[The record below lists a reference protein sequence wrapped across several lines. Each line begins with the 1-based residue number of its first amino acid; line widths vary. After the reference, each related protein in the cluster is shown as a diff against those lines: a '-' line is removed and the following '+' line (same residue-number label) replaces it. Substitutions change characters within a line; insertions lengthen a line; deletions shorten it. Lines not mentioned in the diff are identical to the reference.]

1 MKSAILCAAVSLSFS
16 LAAAEYSAAD
26 RALAIELLKADGTE
40 QVLDRT
46 FNSAL
51 TQMSPGDNDPARSL
65 IEQYL
70 KKCFSF
76 DVLKEDLATIYLDN
90 YTVDE
95 IKGLIAFYRTP
106 LGRKKAAADPRIGAA
121 TAQVTSRKIQEDLP
135 RLQLELQK
143 ALKK

>member
-1 MKSAILCAAVSLSFS
+1 MKFAILCAAVSLSFS
-16 LAAAEYSAAD
+16 LTAAEYSAAD

-40 QVLDRT
+40 QVLDQT

-51 TQMSPGDNDPARSL
+51 TQMSPKDSDPARPV
-65 IEQYL
+65 IERYL

-76 DVLKEDLATIYLDN
+76 EVLKEDLATIYLDN

-95 IKGLIAFYRTP
+95 LKGLIAFYRTP

-121 TAQVTSRKIQEDLP
+121 TAKVTSLKIQENLP
-135 RLQLELQK
+135 LLQRELQK

>member
-1 MKSAILCAAVSLSFS
+1 MKLAILFAAVSLSLS

-51 TQMSPGDNDPARSL
+51 AQMSSGDNDPARPV

-76 DVLKEDLATIYLDN
+76 EVLKEDLATIYLDN
-90 YTVDE
+90 YTIDE
-95 IKGLIAFYRTP
+95 IRGLLAFYRTP
-106 LGRKKAAADPRIGAA
+106 LGKKKAAADPSIGAA
-121 TAQVTSRKIQEDLP
+121 TAKVTSRKIQENLP
-135 RLQLELQK
+135 QLQLELQK

>member
-1 MKSAILCAAVSLSFS
+1 MKFAILCAAVSLSFS

-40 QVLDRT
+40 QVLDQT

-51 TQMSPGDNDPARSL
+51 TQMSPKDSDPARPV
-65 IEQYL
+65 IERYL

-76 DVLKEDLATIYLDN
+76 EVLKEDLATIYLDN

-95 IKGLIAFYRTP
+95 LKPNFAELAAPLLRTLHDLRNLAPCLGLTVVH
-106 LGRKKAAADPRIGAA
+106 ADCVGIVRA
-121 TAQVTSRKIQEDLP
+121 
-135 RLQLELQK
+135 LQLS
-143 ALKK
+143 